1 MMKRA
6 FMILL
11 VVLTFSQITFSQE
24 PSDTISSISWEDI
37 QVVYQLKDVEH
48 MTQGE
53 RLTETIK
60 TSLNFGTKNKVQ
72 KDCLKKLKQQAAE
85 KGYSVIYVDEQASS
99 NKRFNKRG
107 IKVTLVGRGYKS

>member
-1 MMKRA
+1 MKRA

-24 PSDTISSISWEDI
+24 TSDKTSSVNWEDI

-53 RLTETIK
+53 QLTETIK
-60 TSLNFGTKNKVQ
+60 TSLNFGTKSKVQ
-72 KDCLKKLKQQAAE
+72 KNCLKKLKQQAAE

>member
-1 MMKRA
+1 MKRA

-11 VVLTFSQITFSQE
+11 VVLTFSQLTFSQK
-24 PSDTISSISWEDI
+24 PSSEISSISWEDI
-37 QVVYQLKDVEH
+37 QVVYQLQDVEH

-60 TSLNFGTKNKVQ
+60 TSLNFGTKSKVQ

-85 KGYSVIYVDEQASS
+85 KGYSVLYVDEQASS

-107 IKVTLVGRGYKS
+107 IKVTLVGMGYKS